1 MAWMEADYSKHTQF
15 RWKIKWRLGHLGALG
30 LMGQADPACRQSVLL
45 SFSLTLC
52 LVVLSLLFLS
62 SGMNDPQTIFTLVI
76 VVVTVS
82 LFIARMCFGMF
93 KRFGPQKVKSL
104 GSASKILGSSVCHLV
119 VQEFRYHMPVEFR
132 YHMPVEFRYSDI
144 ICLWSF
150 NIAFYRKL

>member
-1 MAWMEADYSKHTQF
+1 MDGSGLLKAYALLVENEIAAGAFGRARTYG
-15 RWKIKWRLGHLGALG
+15 LGGPCLS
-30 LMGQADPACRQSVLL
+30 SVRPSLFL
-45 SFSLTLC
+45 SHPL

-119 VQEFRYHMPVEFR
+119 VQEFRYHMPVEF
-132 YHMPVEFRYSDI
+132 
-144 ICLWSF
+144 
-150 NIAFYRKL
+150 